1 MNKKEFRTLDEQID
15 ILKSKDLVI
24 SNESLAKDILLRE
37 NYFFIDR
44 KSVV

>member
-24 SNESLAKDILLRE
+24 SNESYAKDIFGNLNR
-37 NYFFIDR
+37 F
-44 KSVV
+44 VG